1 MRWRCSRKKRIGSKS
16 IEILRIISIGIFAK
30 KLYFNGKGVKGPV
43 VTGIL
48 SIIITIFFGGYSVLL
63 FSDII
68 YWNNYSLDLALIN
81 IACLRSN
88 GLNVST
94 NSIITY
100 ALYELYSNNNGKQV
114 VITVAEY
121 SEVINKMSCTF
132 SLIIIRRPLLKNY
145 PNR

>member
-1 MRWRCSRKKRIGSKS
+1 MD
-16 IEILRIISIGIFAK
+16 
-30 KLYFNGKGVKGPV
+30 V
-43 VTGIL
+43 
-48 SIIITIFFGGYSVLL
+48 
-63 FSDII
+63 
-68 YWNNYSLDLALIN
+68 ALID

-100 ALYELYSNNNGKQV
+100 ALYELDSDNNGKQV

-121 SEVINKMSCTF
+121 SEVINKMSCIF
-132 SLIIIRRPLLKNY
+132 ILIIIRRPLLKDY